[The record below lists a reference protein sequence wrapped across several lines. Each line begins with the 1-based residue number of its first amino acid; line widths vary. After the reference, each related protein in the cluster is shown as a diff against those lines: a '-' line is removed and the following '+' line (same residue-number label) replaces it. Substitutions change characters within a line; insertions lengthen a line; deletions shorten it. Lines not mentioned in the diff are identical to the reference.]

1 MDILTLGTAVRKGLG
16 IVREGLGKGNRG
28 LWKGKR
34 RQKKQKNNRIP
45 PKIKKHPKTGNIAAK
60 HSSRKRPL
68 TRNLRFCFQ
77 WLPWAFVAIWASV
90 TTRISSHSS
99 CVGSGRSHTVFCSS
113 SRRRRSRFSSISF
126 RLARRLLSSN
136 TTGKTMACLQELR
149 TTSICLFIYQSN
161 TRSTFGKGFNCTI
174 IN

>member
-1 MDILTLGTAVRKGLG
+1 MR
-16 IVREGLGKGNRG
+16 
-28 LWKGKR
+28 
-34 RQKKQKNNRIP
+34 
-45 PKIKKHPKTGNIAAK
+45 
-60 HSSRKRPL
+60 SSGKRPL

-77 WLPWAFVAIWASV
+77 WLPWAFVAICASV

-136 TTGKTMACLQELR
+136 TTGGTTRCLQDL
-149 TTSICLFIYQSN
+149 
-161 TRSTFGKGFNCTI
+161 CTI
-174 IN
+174 SVSLTIKQIATFCQCKESKVLVLTESSINRGTRLFKCV